1 LHPETGPVIRFP
13 KQEFLENQD
22 MAGQLKEVRNRIK
35 SVQST
40 QQITKA
46 MKMVSAAKLRRAQD
60 SITQMRPYAQ
70 KLQDML
76 SNIVSS
82 IEGGVTLKLAEERT
96 IEKVLLIVVTSDRGL
111 CGGYNANIVKLAK
124 STIAEKYQ
132 AQFNKG
138 NVAIWNIGKKGFE
151 ALTKSG
157 YKTNETY
164 KDIFLNLKFETV
176 QAAAQAAMKAF
187 ENKEFDAIEIIYS
200 EFKNAA
206 TQAYVAEPFLPIPK
220 VAKKAGAKN
229 TDFIFEPAVETLIE
243 ELMPKILNTQLYK
256 AVLDGNASEHGAR
269 MTAMDKASE
278 NANELLKSLK
288 ISYNRARQAAI
299 TTELTEHQRKIRF

>member
-1 LHPETGPVIRFP
+1 
-13 KQEFLENQD
+13 

-35 SVQST
+35 SVSST

-60 SITQMRPYAQ
+60 AITQMRPYAR

-82 IEGGVTLKLAEERT
+82 IEGGMSLKLAETRQV
-96 IEKVLLIVVTSDRGL
+96 EKVLLIVITSDRGL

-124 STIAEKYQ
+124 LTAAEKYPEQ
-132 AQFNKG
+132 LKKG
-138 NVAIWNIGKKGFE
+138 NVTIWNIGKKGYE
-151 ALTKSG
+151 SLTKAG
-157 YKTNETY
+157 YATNATF
-164 KDIFLNLKFETV
+164 KDIYLHLTFENV

-187 ENKEFDAIEIIYS
+187 ENKEFDAVELVYS

-206 TQAYVAEPFLPIPK
+206 TQRFTAEPFLPIPK
-220 VAKKAGAKN
+220 VDKKAGAKKS
-229 TDFIFEPAVETLIE
+229 DFIFEPAKEELIA
-243 ELMPKILNTQLYK
+243 ELMPKILNTQLFK

-269 MTAMDKASE
+269 MTAMDKASD

-299 TTELTEHQRKIRF
+299 TTELTEIVSGAEALQG

>member
-1 LHPETGPVIRFP
+1 
-13 KQEFLENQD
+13 

-46 MKMVSAAKLRRAQD
+46 MKMVSAAKLRRAQE

-70 KLQDML
+70 KLQEML

-82 IEGGVTLKLAEERT
+82 IDGGMSLKLAEERAV
-96 IEKVLLIVVTSDRGL
+96 EKVLLIVITSDRGL
-111 CGGYNANIVKLAK
+111 CGGYNANIIKLAK
-124 STIAEKYQ
+124 STIAEKYPSQ
-132 AQFNKG
+132 LKKG
-138 NVAIWNIGKKGFE
+138 KVTIWNIGKKGWE
-151 ALTKSG
+151 AMTKAG
-157 YKTNETY
+157 YTTDAAF
-164 KDIFLNLKFETV
+164 KDIYLNLSFENV

-187 ENKEFDAIEIIYS
+187 ENKEFDAVELVYS

-206 TQAYVAEPFLPIPK
+206 TQRFAAEPFLPIPK
-220 VAKKAGAKN
+220 VPKKAGNKKS
-229 TDFIFEPAVETLIE
+229 DFIFEPAKEDLIA

-299 TTELTEHQRKIRF
+299 TTELTEIVSGAAALQG